1 MLKKFTVGL
10 FVSFL
15 AFTASLQAQTYE
27 EAVALPNALIFSVT
41 GGSWSEEIELVAD
54 KATHSTQGS
63 AQGSSEDATTKPD
76 EAATPDSASPQNSE
90 TKVEI
95 KLIEGYYRLSAFE
108 KVDQTSIVFLQKIAR
123 SDEGLTQHFTL
134 ELEEISTLNAY
145 ITDIRLENP
154 NNTSDE
160 IGFSAYVFLKT
171 DPNSSE
177 PETYSVYIDDLDSIY
192 VEPASN

>member
-1 MLKKFTVGL
+1 MLKQFAVGL
-10 FVSFL
+10 FASFL
-15 AFTASLQAQTYE
+15 AFTVPSQAQTYE
-27 EAVALPNALIFSVT
+27 EAVALPDALIFSVT
-41 GGSWSEEIELVAD
+41 GGSWSEEVELVAD
-54 KATHSTQGS
+54 QTTHTTQGS
-63 AQGSSEDATTKPD
+63 SQDSSQDAATKPD
-76 EAATPDSASPQNSE
+76 EAAKPDSASSE
-90 TKVEI
+90 NNETEVAI

-108 KVDQTSIVFLQKIAR
+108 KADQTSIVFLQKIAR

-160 IGFSAYVFLKT
+160 IGFAAYVFLKT